1 MAIYLKLKCIVPL
14 LAASLL
20 LSACAT
26 TPTQPKD
33 LEDPAFISWYKT
45 ASPYMRTAFFMSLCI
60 GSGFSRG
67 SVDVTICL
75 SNYRSKARVRLEGE
89 L

>member
-1 MAIYLKLKCIVPL
+1 MKIIAPL

-20 LSACAT
+20 LSACAAK
-26 TPTQPKD
+26 PDQPKD
-33 LEDPAFISWYKT
+33 LDDPAFVSWYKA

-60 GSGFSRG
+60 GSGFSRS
-67 SVDVTICL
+67 SVDITICL
-75 SNYRSKARVRLEGE
+75 SNHRSKARVRIEGE